1 MARNLGRPF
10 FPTAP
15 TEYSKSYMDSLIQS
29 FAVYVDQQQNP
40 GEGRNTTI
48 VLTDLTGSDYS
59 LELGT
64 IYQIDGILRISQVNA
79 PTPEG
84 VSATGGVG
92 SVSIAIS

>member
-15 TEYSKSYMDSLIQS
+15 TEYNKSYMDSLIQS